1 MVEILI
7 LVAIIIAIRA
17 VYLWL
22 VQGKEDAKAFMQQ
35 STGEVNKAMG
45 WMAKASLIL
54 LALLVLLI
62 IALAA

>member
-22 VQGKEDAKAFMQQ
+22 VRGAEDAKAFMQQ

-45 WMAKASLIL
+45 WMAKVSLIV
-54 LALLVLLI
+54 LALFVLLI
-62 IALAA
+62 IALAS

>member
-22 VQGKEDAKAFMQQ
+22 VRGAEDAKAFIEQ
-35 STGEVNKAMG
+35 STNEVNKGVGCMVIV
-45 WMAKASLIL
+45 SLIL

-62 IALAA
+62 IALSS

>member
-1 MVEILI
+1 MVEVLI
-7 LVAIIIAIRA
+7 LVAIIIVIRA

-22 VQGKEDAKAFMQQ
+22 VRGAEDAKAFIEQ

-45 WMAKASLIL
+45 WMVKVSLIL

-62 IALAA
+62 VALAA

>member
-22 VQGKEDAKAFMQQ
+22 VCGTEDAKAFVEQ

-45 WMAKASLIL
+45 WMAKVSLIL
-54 LALLVLLI
+54 LALLALLI
-62 IALAA
+62 VALAA